1 MNIKDIQM
9 EYGSSLVVTGINV
22 TALILGNLFIL
33 VSILG
38 KDPTFVVMLI
48 STLPSLIMVII
59 AQISKRDQS

>member
-33 VSILG
+33 VGILE
-38 KDPTFVVMLI
+38 KEPTLGVMLV
-48 STLPSLIMVII
+48 STLPSLIMVKI
-59 AQISKRDQS
+59 AQISKRNQS